1 MTAQSYL
8 ADFRLLIIGHLD
20 GYSRIKWDK
29 ILNVSSLRARKC
41 LNLVVVLLRQKIL
54 ISAVSVQKPEVNFF
68 NLSTIVEI

>member
-1 MTAQSYL
+1 MVILGLNGTS
-8 ADFRLLIIGHLD
+8 H
-20 GYSRIKWDK
+20 K

-41 LNLVVVLLRQKIL
+41 LNLVVVVLLRQKIL